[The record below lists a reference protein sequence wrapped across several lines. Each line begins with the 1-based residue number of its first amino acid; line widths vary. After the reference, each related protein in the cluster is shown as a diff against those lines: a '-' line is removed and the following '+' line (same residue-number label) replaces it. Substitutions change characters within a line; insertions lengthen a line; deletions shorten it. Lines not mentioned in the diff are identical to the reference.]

1 MERPTDA
8 GEGRYTMKKKA
19 KENLEI
25 PGKVVKEYREKRPG
39 ALWGK
44 EGEVWGTVKI
54 IEGRLD
60 SGTPFRGECFTPDRT
75 PEEQAAWER
84 SVNAACLDYIDDY
97 IKRNGYEAARAR
109 FEVRG

>member
-1 MERPTDA
+1 
-8 GEGRYTMKKKA
+8 MKKK
-19 KENLEI
+19 ENLLEEAR
-25 PGKVVKEYREKRPG
+25 VVEVYRAAKPG

-44 EGEVWGTVKI
+44 EGEVWGTVKV

-60 SGTPFRGECFTPDRT
+60 SGTPYRGECFIPDRT

-84 SVNAACLDYIDDY
+84 NVNAACLCYIDDY
-97 IKRNGYEAARAR
+97 IKRNGYEAAKER